1 MAEFWDGGYAYYATA
16 LLLVIGLYAIL
27 VKRNLVKKLIGLNI
41 MQAAIILTWV
51 ASATRPDATVPVLDT
66 HGEHGE
72 HGEQVVDPAEYLNPL
87 PHTLMLTAIVVGVAT
102 TGVAFALLISIYRR
116 YGTLDEAELLEQMR
130 GEPG

>member
-1 MAEFWDGGYAYYATA
+1 MAEFWEGGYAYVATA
-16 LLLVIGLYAIL
+16 LLLVIGLYAVL

-51 ASATRPDATVPVLDT
+51 ASATRPDATVPVLDS
-66 HGEHGE
+66 HGHHGAE
-72 HGEQVVDPAEYLNPL
+72 ALVDAAEYINPL

-116 YGTLDEAELLEQMR
+116 YGTLDEAELLQRMR
-130 GEPG
+130 GEAG